1 MFIALLG
8 LGLASAWKGE
18 GSLELNAAD
27 NMEFAAQ
34 ALEST
39 QEENAEANWWW
50 IVNIVL
56 TVVSWFTRRG
66 EHFDEHQFLDIAE
79 KQLGRS
85 FKTRLFT
92 RTQVDGG
99 VWIRGQAD
107 ELMLS
112 AYNHPTK
119 AHSVA
124 IRSGATAKILP
135 EKVEVAPAGC
145 WAVAVGNPGSSHGN
159 EALYKIVE

>member
-1 MFIALLG
+1 MFVLALVGIAF
-8 LGLASAWKGE
+8 ASGWKGE
-18 GSLELNAAD
+18 ENYELNV
-27 NMEFAAQ
+27 Q
-34 ALEST
+34 
-39 QEENAEANWWW
+39 QEGNAEANFWWW
-50 IVNIVL
+50 IISAVT
-56 TVVSWFTRRG
+56 TVISWFTKRG
-66 EHFDEHQFLDIAE
+66 EHFDEHQMLDHLE
-79 KQLGRS
+79 KQLERT
-85 FKTRLFT
+85 FKNRQFT

-107 ELMLS
+107 ELVLS
-112 AYNHPTK
+112 AYHHPTK

-145 WAVAVGNPGSSHGN
+145 WAVAVGNPHSSHGN